1 MWRYV
6 GKNCTTLSGTVITA
20 FILFKAFKYSVIVG
34 DAFGEVAFIITL
46 VGIMFLPAIIWIL
59 IVVIYDN
66 ITKNKKDNENH
77 K

>member
-46 VGIMFLPAIIWIL
+46 TGIMFLPMITL
-59 IVVIYDN
+59 IMMVVIHDA
-66 ITKNKKDNENH
+66 IVKNKKDNENH

>member
-34 DAFGEVAFIITL
+34 NIFGEVGFMITL
-46 VGIMFLPAIIWIL
+46 VGIMFLPMITLIM
-59 IVVIYDN
+59 IVVIHDA
-66 ITKNKKDNENH
+66 IVKKKDNENH